1 MGNFLR
7 ENKQVLRK
15 LITNQFGAA
24 FLALV
29 LAFTGVRIGQSVYL
43 VSSILSVIFL
53 LYLDYATLWDEGAK
67 ARIRVDGGRDRK
79 NPLAGLWLG
88 IAASA
93 PNLLLGVLTALFT
106 VLFQI
111 TKAPWADVGSGICA
125 IAARLWQAMYMGIL
139 QSIAPA
145 GKYILLLIP
154 IPAILVCFGAYRL
167 GFENIRLLG
176 GKKRK

>member
-1 MGNFLR
+1 M
-7 ENKQVLRK
+7 
-15 LITNQFGAA
+15 
-24 FLALV
+24 
-29 LAFTGVRIGQSVYL
+29 
-43 VSSILSVIFL
+43 
-53 LYLDYATLWDEGAK
+53 
-67 ARIRVDGGRDRK
+67 
-79 NPLAGLWLG
+79 WLG

-106 VLFQI
+106 VLFQM
-111 TKAPWADVGSGICA
+111 TNAPWADLGSGICA
-125 IAARLWQAMYMGIL
+125 IVARLWQAMYMGIL